1 MEPLPHGTNYSG
13 FPPQGNPIT
22 IRDVNSSIRNTIV
35 GVGGGGIVG
44 AAIWGAIEMFD
55 ISWLLAWIIAGATVG
70 GFEASAWMIVK
81 RRIGTSNTQYG
92 SAEEY
97 RSTSSRGDMKRNLA
111 ILIGA
116 AFFGIVAAIHGVTAT
131 AASSMIFLGILW
143 LFVPTP
149 LVFLASMWRPLARY
163 RKLSNW
169 YLATST
175 VLSILVLA
183 GVGWIG
189 SERGIHPSLS
199 DDLPVL
205 ADYPQLEAALENV
218 TFQSSDGTLLSGW
231 FIPGESPKT
240 VILLH
245 GFTDIRDKM
254 LPHADFL
261 HDAGYSVLLFDFRS
275 RGQSAGDAVTLGFHE
290 QGDVQG
296 AVQYLK
302 DRQDADGESVG
313 VLGISMGGA
322 TAILGAAETPEL
334 TAVVSESAFKSVDS
348 AIASSFEH
356 FIDLPA
362 FPFAPI
368 TVLIIE
374 KRLGIKA
381 DQVVPEDRVG
391 LISPRPVFII
401 HGQEDETIVPG
412 DAEAIYAA
420 AKEPKED
427 LWFIPGAGHAE
438 GVEIAPE
445 EYAKRVV
452 DFFNLYLEP

>member
-1 MEPLPHGTNYSG
+1 M
-13 FPPQGNPIT
+13 
-22 IRDVNSSIRNTIV
+22 
-35 GVGGGGIVG
+35 VG
-44 AAIWGAIEMFD
+44 AAIWGAIEMFG
-55 ISWLLAWIIAGATVG
+55 ISPLLAWIIAGATVG

-81 RRIGTSNTQYG
+81 RQIGRGSTQYG

-111 ILIGA
+111 ILIGT
-116 AFFGIVAAIHGVTAT
+116 AFFGIVAAIHGITAT
-131 AASSMIFLGILW
+131 ADKSISVVGISIPVLMVLW
-143 LFVPTP
+143 LFVPAP
-149 LVFLASMWRPLARY
+149 LVFLAGMWRPLARY

-183 GVGWIG
+183 VVGWIG
-189 SERGIHPSLS
+189 SEDGIHPSLS

-205 ADYPQLEAALENV
+205 EDYPQLEAALEDV
-218 TFQSSDGTLLSGW
+218 IFQSSDGTLLSGW

-245 GFTDIRDKM
+245 GFTDTREKM
-254 LPHADFL
+254 LPHASFL

-290 QGDVQG
+290 QGDVKG
-296 AVQYLK
+296 AVQLLK
-302 DRQDADGESVG
+302 ERPDADGESVG
-313 VLGISMGGA
+313 VLGVSMGGA
-322 TAILGAAETPEL
+322 TAIMAAAETPEL

-348 AIASSFEH
+348 AIASAFEH
-356 FIDLPA
+356 FIHLPA

-374 KRLGIKA
+374 KRLGINA
-381 DQVVPEDRVG
+381 DQVVPEERVG

-401 HGQEDETIVPG
+401 HGQEDETIVTG
-412 DAEAIYAA
+412 DADAIYAA
-420 AKEPKED
+420 AREPKED

-445 EYAKRVV
+445 EYGKRVV